1 MNKEVFPDSR
11 AVFDEVSLSR
21 RELIG
26 SGLGLA
32 ALGVGKANA
41 ATGKATAASPAA
53 PSAPFNSLR
62 DYIAALDAHGLV
74 VRIPRA
80 DQDAFEA
87 TALWYRFRDQ
97 HGMNG
102 APTLVFDELLI
113 GGKWIRGPLIVNE
126 SGHLHAE
133 CVTFGL
139 EPADEGPIAKEPFA
153 SYRKARN
160 HLEQIVAE
168 NDGRYPSIAPV
179 EVLSADAP
187 CREIIRTGDDVD
199 LTVFQFI
206 QCNPGDAGRYINTG
220 MVFTRHPK
228 YGTNFGTYRCHL
240 RGPREIGVN
249 TEPGQ
254 TGYTQLMA
262 ARQRGEKIARVSIVL
277 GPDPYLWM
285 VSGNRLVNRREGPVD
300 EIAVA
305 GGLAGRSV
313 EVVKSLTNEHLVP
326 AHAEMI
332 IEGEIP
338 LDDRRPEGP
347 YGEMAGYQGAYKEE
361 QFWMRV
367 TAISHRRDPWI
378 MNNFTG
384 AQRGTLMAAGH
395 ALPLYA
401 LKKEIPEVVDY
412 FSDNRAV
419 GVTFVSI
426 RKTQPRQGLEIAR
439 RIAEKNYFAKIV
451 VVVDEDLDV
460 TNQQQMLMAL
470 GTRWQPAQTTHVYE
484 SMNGLPLDP
493 SAVRRG
499 RTSKIAID
507 ATRQWPEEGGPKKF
521 PPLNRTLLESGAP
534 EVFATVDERWGEL
547 VRNWRVG

>member
-1 MNKEVFPDSR
+1 MGEKEIPGSE
-11 AVFDEVSLSR
+11 ATGGLAPLSR

-32 ALGVGKANA
+32 ALGAVG
-41 ATGKATAASPAA
+41 TRTADAGTEKRDTPK
-53 PSAPFNSLR
+53 APFKNLR
-62 DYIAALDAHGLV
+62 DYLAALDAHGLV
-74 VRIPRA
+74 IRIPRA
-80 DQDAFEA
+80 DQDAWEA
-87 TALWYRFRDQ
+87 TALWYRFRDR

-102 APTLVFDELLI
+102 APTLVFEELRI
-113 GGKWIRGPLIVNE
+113 GGNWVRGPLIVNE
-126 SGHLHAE
+126 SGHLYSE
-133 CVTFGL
+133 CLAFGL
-139 EPADEGPIAKEPFA
+139 DPVDEGPLVREPFA
-153 SYRKARN
+153 SYRKARD
-160 HLEQIVAE
+160 HLEQIVAA
-168 NDGRYPSIAPV
+168 NDGRFPQIPPV
-179 EVLSADAP
+179 EIKSADAP
-187 CREIIRTGDDVD
+187 CREIVRTGDDID
-199 LTVFQFI
+199 LTVFPFI
-206 QCNPGDAGRYINTG
+206 QCNPGDVGRYINTG

-254 TGYTQLMA
+254 TGYTHLMA
-262 ARQRGEKIARVSIVL
+262 ARQRGEQTARVSIAL
-277 GPDPYLWM
+277 SPDPYMWM
-285 VSGNRLVNRREGPVD
+285 VSGNRMVNRREGPVD

-305 GGLAGRSV
+305 GGLAGRPI
-313 EVVKSLTNEHLVP
+313 EVVRSLTNEHLVP

-338 LDDRRPEGP
+338 LQDRRPEGP
-347 YGEMAGYQGAYKEE
+347 YGEMAGYQGARKEE

-395 ALPLYA
+395 ALPLYG
-401 LKKEIPEVVDY
+401 LKQEIPAVVDY

-419 GVTFVSI
+419 GVTFIGI
-426 RKTQPRQGLEIAR
+426 RKTRAGQGLEIAR

-451 VVVDEDLDV
+451 VVVDDDLDV
-460 TNQQQMLMAL
+460 TNQEQMLAAL
-470 GTRWQPAQTTHVYE
+470 GTRWQPADAVHVYE

-507 ATRQWPEEGGPKKF
+507 ATRQWPEEGGPPAF

-534 EVFATVDERWGEL
+534 GVFAGIDERWGEFI
-547 VRNWRVG
+547 RNWRAG